1 VPTPL
6 LMEEVSYSRG
16 DSQLMHHTS
25 DHRNK
30 QVTWMRLIGQDDE
43 SVRDAEKLLYAT
55 NSGEG
60 PENVFNEPPSDV
72 VVWLCV
78 HCMDLP
84 SQQAPVELHE
94 VIDHLKTV

>member
-6 LMEEVSYSRG
+6 LMEDVSYSRS
-16 DSQLMHHTS
+16 DSQLMHHDA
-25 DHRNK
+25 DHPK
-30 QVTWMRLIGQDDE
+30 GEVTWMRLMGEAEE
-43 SVRDAEKLLYAT
+43 SARDAEMLLYAM
-55 NSGEG
+55 NSGED

-84 SQQAPVELHE
+84 SQQAPLELHE
-94 VIDHLKTV
+94 IIDHAKTV